1 MQKLSSRNFER
12 LLFTF
17 AIYPKSLN
25 RGKSLVCEKSQISAR
40 AYSLNLGRLLSER
53 RRRLKFRLARCK
65 RADNIHARERLRG
78 HATRGELPLSG
89 VLSESRVFTESRA
102 CSGILLTLLI
112 CLPPKLDATSSQ
124 ENPMR
129 LWIQLRQ
136 PCIIGVI
143 EFDCWSMWRNARDM
157 RGLLCGLYS
166 WVHAHWGERRGSCF
180 SYVTSLLI
188 VVCILS
194 VHRHSVVAL
203 AFGKFERLEFCVCFP
218 YSIILKETSSK
229 S

>member
-1 MQKLSSRNFER
+1 MIKLVTRALRPSQQHRRTEETGVAHPDPSLKTDPNADVDDRDKNDDNQVQKLSLRNFER
-12 LLFTF
+12 LLFTI

-40 AYSLNLGRLLSER
+40 AYSLNLRRLLSER

-78 HATRGELPLSG
+78 YATRGELPLSG
-89 VLSESRVFTESRA
+89 VFSESRVFTESRA
-102 CSGILLTLLI
+102 CSGILLILLI
-112 CLPPKLDATSSQ
+112 SLPPKLDATSSQ

-166 WVHAHWGERRGSCF
+166 
-180 SYVTSLLI
+180 
-188 VVCILS
+188 
-194 VHRHSVVAL
+194 
-203 AFGKFERLEFCVCFP
+203 
-218 YSIILKETSSK
+218 
-229 S
+229 